1 MRKTKDLDSLW
12 SMRKGY
18 DGGVENTDQK
28 KKKKRTKI
36 GNSCLLP
43 VSRSEE
49 MLRQK

>member
-1 MRKTKDLDSLW
+1 
-12 SMRKGY
+12 MRKGY
-18 DGGVENTDQK
+18 DGGVENTDQKK